1 MFQVLAKLE
10 DISTQLEN
18 LQNSLSQNINILAYK
33 HNHNTRMEQRIE
45 SIDETMIRNT
55 LVIPP
60 PTLKTKIPRPKL
72 VETTIEKPS
81 DDDRIEEQIN
91 EIIQESYLR

>member
-1 MFQVLAKLE
+1 
-10 DISTQLEN
+10 
-18 LQNSLSQNINILAYK
+18 
-33 HNHNTRMEQRIE
+33 MEQRIE

-60 PTLKTKIPRPKL
+60 PTFKTKIPRPKL
-72 VETTIEKPS
+72 VETKVEKPS

>member
-1 MFQVLAKLE
+1 
-10 DISTQLEN
+10 
-18 LQNSLSQNINILAYK
+18 
-33 HNHNTRMEQRIE
+33 MEQRIE

-60 PTLKTKIPRPKL
+60 PTFKTKIPRPKL
-72 VETTIEKPS
+72 VETKVEKPS
-81 DDDRIEEQIN
+81 DGDRIEEQIN